1 MGMLPTDNQSQA
13 PTRPRPAG
21 LSAVLLETGV
31 VSASDLRTAE
41 QHAARERI
49 ELTDALVALGLASER
64 DAYDAAATAA
74 GTERI
79 DLEEL
84 ASSELAVRLVPEKL
98 ARRLFVVPI
107 HVSDR
112 TLTYATCRP
121 FARDTDQ
128 DLAFASGRR
137 THMVVATRTA
147 VTAALDQDYPR
158 LRDLDVLAERM
169 RPERP
174 DVEPMDALLAP
185 AAETT
190 DIEMCNNIVGR
201 AVEMGASDVQIECGA
216 AGTSVH
222 FRICGVLEPV
232 LTLPDSVAHPI
243 RQRFKIM
250 ARVAVAVRSRPQ
262 NGAFRVKVN
271 TRPVDVRLSTVP
283 TLDGE
288 KLVLRVTDSQSPPRT
303 LDQLGFDPDSRQ
315 RFELALRRRDGLV
328 LVTGPAGS
336 GRTTTLYAALAHL
349 RSGHVSVVSVE
360 DPVERTLS
368 GVTQVSV
375 NPRAGQSFASTLR
388 SLLPQEPNAIMIG
401 EIGDGEVAE
410 VAGQA
415 ARTGHLVLSSLAA
428 ADAAAAVGRLQSL
441 GLGAVR
447 LAETLSA
454 VVAQRLV
461 RTLCPECR
469 RVHGEF
475 EARQLGAQHR
485 LARVPASAGVGCP
498 HCRQTGYT
506 GRALLVEVLTPTGQV
521 RDAITRGATAD
532 DIRAAMKAA
541 GCATLRDR
549 ALALVADG
557 LTSIEEINRVLAV
570 DQATSVKP
578 ERRPRVLI
586 TDDEPL
592 TRMLVKLLLE
602 RAQFEV
608 LEGTNGRQAI
618 EIAVRERPDLVLM
631 DLNMP
636 EMNGYE
642 AIAQLRKDFT
652 LTTLPIIVLTAEEGD
667 GVERRVLALG
677 ADDYLVKPFD
687 PEVLLSRV
695 LAVFRRLKVSAA

>member
-1 MGMLPTDNQSQA
+1 M
-13 PTRPRPAG
+13 
-21 LSAVLLETGV
+21 
-31 VSASDLRTAE
+31 
-41 QHAARERI
+41 
-49 ELTDALVALGLASER
+49 
-64 DAYDAAATAA
+64 
-74 GTERI
+74 
-79 DLEEL
+79 
-84 ASSELAVRLVPEKL
+84 
-98 ARRLFVVPI
+98 VVPI

-112 TLTYATCRP
+112 TSAYTTCRP
-121 FARDTDQ
+121 FGRDTNQ
-128 DLAFASGRR
+128 DVAFASGRR

-147 VTAALDQDYPR
+147 ILAALDHSYPH

-174 DVEPMDALLAP
+174 DVQPMDALLAP
-185 AAETT
+185 SPETT

-201 AVEMGASDVQIECGA
+201 AVEMGASEIQIECGA

-250 ARVAVAVRSRPQ
+250 ARVAVAVRNRPQ

-271 TRPVDVRLSTVP
+271 TRPIDVRLATLP
-283 TLDGE
+283 TLDSE
-288 KLVLRVTDSQSPPRT
+288 KLVLRVLDSQSPSQT
-303 LDQLGFDPDSRQ
+303 LGQLGFDDDTRQ
-315 RFELALRRRDGLV
+315 RFERALQRPDGLV
-328 LVTGPAGS
+328 LVTGPIGS
-336 GRTTTLYAALAHL
+336 GKTTTLYAALGHL
-349 RSGHVSVVSVE
+349 RTRHANVVSVE

-368 GVTQVSV
+368 GVTQVPV
-375 NPRAGQSFASTLR
+375 NVKAGHTFGSTLR
-388 SLLPQEPNAIMIG
+388 SLLPQEPNVIMVGDIR
-401 EIGDGEVAE
+401 DGEVAQI
-410 VAGQA
+410 VAQA
-415 ARTGHLVLSSLAA
+415 ARTRHLVLSSVAA
-428 ADAAAAVGRLQSL
+428 ADAAAAVERLHGL
-441 GLGAVR
+441 GLGAVKVAT
-447 LAETLSA
+447 LLSA

-461 RTLCPECR
+461 RTLCPHCR

-475 EARQLGAQHR
+475 EARQLGTQHR
-485 LARVPASAGVGCP
+485 LPRIPASAGVGCP
-498 HCRQTGYT
+498 HCRQTGYA
-506 GRALLVEVLTPTGQV
+506 GRVPVVELLTPTDQV
-521 RDAITRGATAD
+521 REAIARGATAE
-532 DIRAAMKAA
+532 DIRTAMRAS
-541 GCATLRDR
+541 GFATLRDR
-549 ALALVADG
+549 ALALVGDG
-557 LTSIEEINRVLAV
+557 VTSIEEVNRVLAV
-570 DQATSVKP
+570 DGGAGVKP
-578 ERRPRVLI
+578 ARRPRVLI

-677 ADDYLVKPFD
+677 ADDYIVKPFD

-695 LAVFRRLKVSAA
+695 QAVFRRLKVTAA